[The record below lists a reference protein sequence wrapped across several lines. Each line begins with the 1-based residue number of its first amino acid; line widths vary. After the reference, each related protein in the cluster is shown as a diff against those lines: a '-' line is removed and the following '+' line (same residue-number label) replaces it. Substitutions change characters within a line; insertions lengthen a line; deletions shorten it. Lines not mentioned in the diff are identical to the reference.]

1 MGLAVWDIVRD
12 VRKSRV
18 PARIETK
25 SVFDVHTSRLGIGIF
40 SRPLLDAECRK
51 FRRAWEMEPLPGF
64 EEFEL
69 DRERISFVA
78 PVENVPVAWKTI
90 DRMLALATQDAK
102 KTS

>member
-1 MGLAVWDIVRD
+1 M
-12 VRKSRV
+12 

-69 DRERISFVA
+69 DSARISFVT
-78 PVENVPVAWKTI
+78 PPENIPVAWKSI
-90 DRMLALATQDAK
+90 DRMLALATEEVK
-102 KTS
+102 KAS

>member
-1 MGLAVWDIVRD
+1 MGLAVSNTVRD
-12 VRKSRV
+12 IRKGRV

-40 SRPLLDAECRK
+40 SRPLLDVECRK

-78 PVENVPVAWKTI
+78 PAENVPVAWKSI
-90 DRMLALATQDAK
+90 DRMLALATEEAK
-102 KTS
+102 KAS